1 MSNNTILLTGQERE
15 DYIKAHFTPDMVV
28 PDELM
33 IESTVTDKSQSDF
46 EKWYDG
52 KDEDTQ
58 ELIDAI
64 SDRTYYIIDEE
75 EYDEFISEL
84 DSEGITTASEFEDR
98 FETEVESESDLYDW
112 VESMMDDCGY
122 LNDVPDF
129 LKNHIDWESVWN
141 CEMRHDYYVIEFVS
155 KSYVFNRN

>member
-1 MSNNTILLTGQERE
+1 
-15 DYIKAHFTPDMVV
+15 
-28 PDELM
+28 
-33 IESTVTDKSQSDF
+33 VTDKAQSDF

-64 SDRTYYIIDEE
+64 SERTYYITDEE

-84 DSEGITTASEFEDR
+84 ESEGITTADEFQDR

-112 VESMMDDCGY
+112 VEQLMDDSMY
-122 LNDVPDF
+122 LHDVPDF
-129 LKNHIDWESVWN
+129 IKNHIDWESVWN
-141 CEMRHDYYVIEFVS
+141 CEMRHDYVTIEFVS
-155 KSYVFNRN
+155 KSYVFNNCC